1 MPDWLPRTLAHLAAV
16 ALLALV
22 VAAPDASAAI
32 ASPPYVVTV
41 STSPL
46 PSASPPAAFA
56 GATTSEAQLTTLA
69 FSVELV
75 ERAVVHIQTEDS
87 AGSGFVVAGERV
99 ITNLHVVQQAELAS
113 VWFPNGARRDAVV
126 VARNELLDLAV
137 LLVPR
142 IPASVEPLT
151 LIEEGD
157 PTALGSSATAW
168 GYPFE
173 ADVVAA
179 GFSRAPT
186 VSAGI
191 ISARRIREGIHYLQT
206 DAAVNPGNSGGPL
219 LDAQG
224 RVIGVTTLVLT
235 PGGRDAEGLNFALD
249 LQAHASEVLAL
260 LAVEQPLGEP

>member
-1 MPDWLPRTLAHLAAV
+1 MPDWLPP
-16 ALLALV
+16 LLARLVAVVLLAFV

-32 ASPPYVVTV
+32 ASPPYVITV
-41 STSPL
+41 STAPL
-46 PSASPPAAFA
+46 AGAPPPAASA
-56 GATTSEAQLTTLA
+56 GTTASEAASTTLA

-75 ERAVVHIQTEDS
+75 ERAVVHIQTEDN
-87 AGSGFVVAGERV
+87 AGSGFVVAGGRV
-99 ITNLHVVQQAELAS
+99 ITNLHVVQQTELAS

-151 LIEEGD
+151 LIEDGD
-157 PTALGSSATAW
+157 PTALGSTTTAW

-191 ISARRIREGIHYLQT
+191 ISARRVREGVHYLQT

-219 LDAQG
+219 LDGQG

-249 LQAHASEVLAL
+249 ILAHASELRAL
-260 LAVEQPLGEP
+260 LAEDQPPGEP